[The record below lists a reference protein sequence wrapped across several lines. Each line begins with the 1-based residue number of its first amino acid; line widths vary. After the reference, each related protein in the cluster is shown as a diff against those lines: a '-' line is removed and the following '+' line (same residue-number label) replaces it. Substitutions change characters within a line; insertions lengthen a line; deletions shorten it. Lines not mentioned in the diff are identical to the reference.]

1 MKNKA
6 WRDETEREKSL
17 DFPGTSFDP
26 WENPR
31 IHLCLMA
38 IHACRFTKLWVR
50 ITADVIV
57 KNEEMQFSIHS
68 SNLLA

>member
-26 WENPR
+26 RENLR

-38 IHACRFTKLWVR
+38 IHACRFTKL
-50 ITADVIV
+50 
-57 KNEEMQFSIHS
+57 
-68 SNLLA
+68 